1 MINISVLASG
11 GGTDFQSI
19 IDNVENGF
27 IPDAKIVQ
35 LIASKEDAYA
45 LERAKK
51 HGIPGTY
58 IGKNNYPDM
67 DDRTDAIVE
76 ALDAADTDLVV
87 LAGYISVVQPKII
100 RSYRNRI
107 INIHPSL
114 IPKYCGKGFYG
125 IRVHEAVLK
134 GGEKESGAT
143 VHFVDEGVDTGKI
156 IMQKKVPVLEGDSP
170 EDLQARILEV
180 EHKILPEAVRM
191 FAEKKLGR
199 RILVVGGGGREH
211 AIVWKLAQ
219 SHRVGKLFCAPGNPG
234 IGEQAECVPIGAE
247 DLEGIRNFC
256 VEKKIDMA
264 VIGPEVPLSMGIT
277 DLLNEA
283 GVDVFGPDKS
293 CSRLEGSKAFTKSF
307 LARHNIPTAKY
318 KEYTDAESLRKDIG
332 IYGYPMVLKA
342 DGLAAGKGVVLAEN
356 AEEAEEAIH
365 EMMEVHKFGKAA
377 DKVIVEEC
385 LKGVEASMLCFVDGK
400 TIVPMESAQDYKR
413 IYDDDKGPN
422 TGGMG
427 SYSPSLLFN
436 PELEKQIR
444 EQILDPTINGFIEDG
459 LDFHGVL
466 FIGLMLSEDGPKV
479 IEFNN
484 RFGDPETQSV
494 LMRLDSDLEEIFEAC
509 VNGTLSDIDIKWSDR
524 RAVCVVLA
532 SGGYPGSYEK
542 GKVIT
547 GLDDVDDDIVVFHA
561 GTALKDGQIV
571 TNGGR
576 VLGVTATGATNDEA
590 RARAFEN
597 VKHIS
602 FEGMY
607 YRNDIGKINRH

>member
-1 MINISVLASG
+1 MTNISVLVSG
-11 GGTDFQSI
+11 GGTDLQSV
-19 IDNVENGF
+19 IDSIENGN
-27 IPDAKIVQ
+27 IPDARIVQ
-35 LIASKEDAYA
+35 VISSKEEAFA
-45 LERAKK
+45 LERAEK
-51 HGIPGTY
+51 HGIPGKF
-58 IGKNNYPDM
+58 IGKKNYPDLSE
-67 DDRTDAIVE
+67 RTDAILEV
-76 ALDAADTDLVV
+76 LDGAETDLIV
-87 LAGYISVVQPKII
+87 LAGYLSVVQPKII
-100 RSYRNRI
+100 KKYRNRI

-125 IRVHEAVLK
+125 IKVHEAVIA

-143 VHFVDEGVDTGKI
+143 VHFVDEGVDTGRI
-156 IMQKKVPVLEGDSP
+156 IIQKKVDVLEGDSA
-170 EDLQARILEV
+170 EDLAARVLEV
-180 EHKILPEAVRM
+180 EHQILPDAVRM
-191 FAEKKLGR
+191 FASHELGR

-219 SHRVGKLFCAPGNPG
+219 SYKVGKIFCAPGNPG
-234 IGEQAECVPIGAE
+234 IAAQAECVDVSAE
-247 DLEGIRNFC
+247 DIEGIRDLC
-256 VEKKIDMA
+256 IEKKIDMA

-283 GVDVFGPDKS
+283 GVRVFGPDKS

-307 LARHNIPTAKY
+307 LSRHSIPTAKY

-332 IYGYPMVLKA
+332 IFGYPMVLKA
-342 DGLAAGKGVVLAEN
+342 DGLAAGKGVILAEN
-356 AEEAEEAIH
+356 AEEAEAAIH
-365 EMMEVHKFGKAA
+365 EMMEEHKFGGAA

-413 IYDDDKGPN
+413 IYDGDKGPN

-436 PELEKQIR
+436 DDLEKQIR
-444 EQILDPTINGFIEDG
+444 EQILDPTIKGFIEDG

-466 FIGLMLSEDGPKV
+466 FIGLMLSDDGPKV

-494 LMRLDSDLEEIFEAC
+494 LMRLDSDLEDIFEAC
-509 VNGTLSDIDIKWSDR
+509 IDGTLADVDIKWSSR

-542 GKVIT
+542 GKVIS
-547 GLDDVDDDIVVFHA
+547 GLDDVDDDVVVFHA
-561 GTALKDGQIV
+561 GTALRDGSIV
-571 TNGGR
+571 TAGGR
-576 VLGVTATGATNDEA
+576 VLGVTATGSTNDEA
-590 RARAFEN
+590 RAKAFEN
-597 VKHIS
+597 VKRIS
-602 FEGMY
+602 FDGMC